1 MKLPYCNYP
10 VCCWINDT
18 VTCQPV
24 KEKKMEKTLL
34 VIDDDVKLLERL
46 KKYLER
52 FDFQIFTESSPLS
65 GIEIIGNQ
73 PVDLVILDVM
83 LPEIDGFE
91 ALRRIRKT
99 YGNMPVI
106 MLTARG
112 EVTDRIVG
120 LEIGADDYLP
130 KPFEPRELVARIQSV
145 LRRSSQNNSSANRE
159 IMKMNHISINLN
171 SHQVTVKN
179 EEIILTNLEF
189 QLLKVFMENAG
200 RVLDRNFL
208 LDGLKGMDWETFD
221 RSIDVLISRLRNK
234 IKDTPRNS
242 RYIKTIWGT
251 GYMFLKG
258 DE

>member
-1 MKLPYCNYP
+1 
-10 VCCWINDT
+10 

-24 KEKKMEKTLL
+24 KEKKMGKTLL

-130 KPFEPRELVARIQSV
+130 KPFEPRELVARI
-145 LRRSSQNNSSANRE
+145 
-159 IMKMNHISINLN
+159 NLN

-258 DE
+258 DG